1 MRNAKDVNRKKCSSL
16 EKEMFILVLVMG
28 KLPEKSRGWD
38 MAQNRPNSFKDVN
51 VVKKKKKKGQ
61 KRKDKGAV
69 LN

>member
-1 MRNAKDVNRKKCSSL
+1 MHNAKDVNRKKCNSL

-51 VVKKKKKKGQ
+51 VIKKKKKKKG
-61 KRKDKGAV
+61 RKGKTRE
-69 LN
+69 LF